1 VSVSPDQRVISLLR
15 QPTLTVT
22 MELNW
27 DAFLSTEGFD
37 IPNDQ
42 WSDLTTLP
50 AAPSTSEMPK
60 STTTDTSESA
70 SEDVNEFDPFLTDL
84 SVDPYFV
91 DDALFIADDYFP
103 SGLDMSPPFAD
114 IMDSDEVTNAMAKFS
129 SMSDGTT
136 RLPTQL
142 NPTAN
147 LDQSPQIQSSLR
159 QAVYRANTL
168 RNSES
173 AYTNDNN
180 NIDFDDIPFAEGS
193 EGLPRPLEPVP
204 ETARG
209 PAIMT
214 TKRKKSK
221 DVPDIVSACWTSPL
235 CPNQD
240 QNGVPPS
247 PSNCG
252 AGCAPFLFANDDAL
266 LDISSIPNEAQN
278 FTSVDGMVDIQS
290 RSRKRSDSNT
300 SINEPSGRSISN
312 TTASLADNS
321 QRTKKENSQD
331 LPVDDAEEAGNH
343 QKPNSRRRVP
353 HHQVERKY
361 RDSLNTQ
368 LETLKRVVPSLQ
380 QQRVCD
386 GADIEDLSAPSKPSK
401 AVILSS
407 ATAYIKQVERD
418 KKSLL
423 DQNRLLRARIKAL
436 QALVKCDD
444 CSLMQYV
451 MDLKI
456 D

>member
-1 VSVSPDQRVISLLR
+1 
-15 QPTLTVT
+15 

-50 AAPSTSEMPK
+50 AAPSTFEMPN

-103 SGLDMSPPFAD
+103 SGLDTSLPFAD
-114 IMDSDEVTNAMAKFS
+114 IMDSGEVTDSIAKFS
-129 SMSDGTT
+129 SMPDGTT
-136 RLPTQL
+136 RLSTQL
-142 NPTAN
+142 SPTAN
-147 LDQSPQIQSSLR
+147 RGQSPQIQSSLR

-173 AYTNDNN
+173 TYSNDNN
-180 NIDFDDIPFAEGS
+180 NNNNNIDYDDITFADGS

-204 ETARG
+204 EIARG
-209 PAIMT
+209 PAITT

-221 DVPDIVSACWTSPL
+221 DVPDIISACWTSPL
-235 CPNQD
+235 CPNHD

-266 LDISSIPNEAQN
+266 LDVNSIPNEAQN
-278 FTSVDGMVDIQS
+278 PISVDGMVNIQS

-300 SINEPSGRSISN
+300 SINEPSGRSIAN
-312 TTASLADNS
+312 TTTSPADSS
-321 QRTKKENSQD
+321 QRTKNENSQG
-331 LPVDDAEEAGNH
+331 LPVDDAEEVGSH

-386 GADIEDLSAPSKPSK
+386 GADIEDISAPSKPSK